1 VNEEGFAAPLMLVL
15 LALVGLLCIA
25 VADAAN
31 VLTSRARAQTAADA
45 AALAAASAAWPFL
58 AQGDAAEAARSAAES
73 NGATLESCECPVRG
87 PREVVVVSIATRIR
101 MLGVAPRRVSA
112 RAEASFDPG
121 RMFSP
126 PPGGD

>member
-1 VNEEGFAAPLMLVL
+1 MNEDGFSAPLMLVL
-15 LALVGLLCIA
+15 LALVGLLCLAI
-25 VADAAN
+25 ADAAN
-31 VLTSRARAQTAADA
+31 VLTSRARAQSAADA

-58 AQGDAAEAARSAAES
+58 AEGNPSAVAKATAEL
-73 NGATLESCECPVRG
+73 NGAELESCDCPVRG
-87 PREVVVVSIATRIR
+87 SREVVVVSIATRIR

-126 PPGGD
+126 PP